1 MVAGRLER
9 RSAVTARVTS
19 DRERAPMSRDDAAFS
34 ISESMPIEVE
44 VAVRKGDGVV
54 VVVAHRVPASGGASR
69 EGPLRR

>member
-1 MVAGRLER
+1 
-9 RSAVTARVTS
+9 
-19 DRERAPMSRDDAAFS
+19 MSRDDAAFS